1 MKNAGISITGD
12 APMNGVLKIIV
23 SASIGAVKPSTLF
36 DQGVRLHR
44 DRLDLFGK
52 EIILSGRKEIK
63 CVAIGKSAEAMAFE
77 VEKLIG
83 QRVSGVIATPIERH
97 LDTKRFRFFKTGHPF
112 PNEASVNAGKE
123 VCSLVSS
130 SSKDD
135 ILMFLVS
142 GGGSAAAFLPV
153 DGASLGDVN
162 QTLNLLFENGFSI
175 DKVNLVRRHISLLA
189 GGKLAA
195 LAPEKKNITSNFRC
209 CW

>member
-1 MKNAGISITGD
+1 MAKKSF
-12 APMNGVLKIIV
+12 
-23 SASIGAVKPSTLF
+23 SAVAKKF
-36 DQGVRLHR
+36 
-44 DRLDLFGK
+44 
-52 EIILSGRKEIK
+52 K

-175 DKVNLVRRHISLLA
+175 DKVNLVRRHISDWPVGNWLHLHRR
-189 GGKLAA
+189 
-195 LAPEKKNITSNFRC
+195 EKKYH
-209 CW
+209 